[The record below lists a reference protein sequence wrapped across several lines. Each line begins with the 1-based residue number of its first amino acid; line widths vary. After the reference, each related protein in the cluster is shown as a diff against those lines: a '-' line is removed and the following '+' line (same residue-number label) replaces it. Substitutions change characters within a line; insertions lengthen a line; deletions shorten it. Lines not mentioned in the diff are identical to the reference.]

1 MPSLEEIRCEEC
13 ALCKLENQIKDFPKQ
28 NELLDILS
36 VPNIFGNRATISD
49 GKIKIA
55 VQAENDKAT
64 DDAIADII
72 LKHGRSEEAVRRR
85 VIDRQVQSGTKI
97 IFDGNRCEVSP
108 AQLQGLVDAKLYSYC
123 VIEYDKWVNKGAP
136 SGMPSMSG
144 SYLEVK
150 MKSQPEERNI
160 FPYERESDGRPV
172 ITGFAPYAQEDI
184 LRKVYFL
191 RKDAKSKAS
200 SPCLHGGF
208 LCDEALDKSY
218 SGHLFADMASEEY
231 SHFRLEDYYYYEMST
246 GVNLA
251 LEIAA
256 SLEKIKDG
264 DFAEHVLKEAVE
276 PRLELLVQSPF
287 LLSRIALAKN
297 LIKGVCVGVLYDQ
310 RGDITL
316 DSVYQISFAGLR
328 EEQKK
333 ELQTSIDRA
342 CSRWDWYA
350 DDLLRTESSIHLA
363 ESATGIAAPEKR
375 ILEYNSIFE
384 KLACPYIK
392 FNEVSVDKAKHTF
405 QEQLFR
411 ITQPINL
418 CEYMKK
424 PIYGPLAFCDQTDK
438 TTERILK
445 KISEKKR
452 ESVGRIPRNKSRSF
466 QLFERVHQD
475 ILKIICQNAS
485 KNIANT

>member
-1 MPSLEEIRCEEC
+1 MSSLKEIRCEEC

-36 VPNIFGNRATISD
+36 VPNIFGNKATISD

-55 VQAENDKAT
+55 AQAENDKAT

-97 IFDGNRCEVSP
+97 VFDGNRYEVSP
-108 AQLQGLVDAKLYSYC
+108 AQLQGLVDTKLYSYC
-123 VIEYDKWVNKGAP
+123 TIEYDKWISNGAP
-136 SGMPSMSG
+136 SGMPSMFG
-144 SYLEVK
+144 SYLEGK
-150 MKSQPEERNI
+150 MKSQPEERH

-172 ITGFAPYAQEDI
+172 IKGFAPYAQEDI

-200 SPCLHGGF
+200 SPYLHGGF

-231 SHFRLEDYYYYEMST
+231 SHFRLEDYYYYEKST

-256 SLEKIKDG
+256 NLEKIKDG

-276 PRLELLVQSPF
+276 PRLELLVQSPS

-297 LIKGVCVGVLYDQ
+297 LIKGVCIGVLYDQ

-316 DSVYQISFAGLR
+316 DSAYQMSFAGLR

-333 ELQTSIDRA
+333 ELQTSIDYA

-350 DDLLRTESSIHLA
+350 DGLLRTKSSIHLT
-363 ESATGIAAPEKR
+363 ESATGIAALGER
-375 ILEYNSIFE
+375 TFEYDNTFE

-392 FNEVSVDKAKHTF
+392 FNEVSVDKAKSTL
-405 QEQLFR
+405 QKQLFR

-418 CEYMKK
+418 CEYMKN
-424 PIYGPLAFCDQTDK
+424 PIYGPLAFCDQADK
-438 TTERILK
+438 ATEQIFK

-452 ESVGRIPRNKSRSF
+452 ESVGRIPRNKSRPF
-466 QLFERVHQD
+466 QLFEKVHQD
-475 ILKIICQNAS
+475 ILKIIRQNAS